1 MTQEKKPLWSG
12 RFATTGPDRSMLW
25 FTSSLELDHRI
36 LRYDV
41 RGSLAHAKMLGR
53 QGILAADD
61 VKRIVG
67 GLERIL
73 EEVDEKRFPWPS
85 DLEDVHTVV
94 EHRLRDLVGEVAGKL
109 HTGRSRNDQIALDLR
124 LFTIDALEQLDAAIL
139 DLARTLVE
147 RAADE
152 TTTLMP
158 GYTHLQRAQP
168 VSLAHHLLAH
178 VEALRR
184 DRARVAEARDRAA
197 TSPLGAGALAGA
209 PYPLDPGSVAKELGL
224 GHVFRNSIDAVS
236 DRDFVV
242 DFVYVSALTAMHAS
256 RLAEELVLW
265 TSSEF
270 GFAEFADE
278 HATGSSIMPQKKNPD
293 VAELVRG
300 RSGRLLGDLVAVLTT
315 IKGLPLAYNSDL
327 QEQRVPLYDA
337 TRLQSALEA
346 LAAVIRGIRFDRD
359 QMGRATDRG
368 MLTATDLADHLAKR
382 GVPFREAH
390 EVVGKIVRD
399 RLARGSDLGDLTLD
413 ELHRYHKA
421 FEASAIEE
429 SRPENSLASRASP
442 GGTAP
447 DRVREALAEAT
458 AALKQ

>member
-1 MTQEKKPLWSG
+1 MNEEKKPLWSG
-12 RFATTGPDRSMLW
+12 RFTTGLDRSLLW

-41 RGSLAHAKMLGR
+41 RGSLAHARMLGR
-53 QGILAADD
+53 QGILPAAE
-61 VKRIVG
+61 VKRIVD

-73 EEVDEKRFPWPS
+73 EEVDQKRFPWPS
-85 DLEDVHTVV
+85 DFEDVHTVV
-94 EHRLRDLVGEVAGKL
+94 EHRLRDLIGDVAGKL
-109 HTGRSRNDQIALDLR
+109 HTARSRNDQIALDLR
-124 LFTIDALEQLDAAIL
+124 LFTIDSLGQLDGAIL
-139 DLARTLVE
+139 DLARALVE

-152 TTTLMP
+152 TATLMP

-168 VSLAHHLLAH
+168 ISLAHHLLAH

-184 DRARVAEARDRAA
+184 DRARVAEARRRTAI
-197 TSPLGAGALAGA
+197 SPLGAGALAGA
-209 PYPLDPGSVAKELGL
+209 PYPLDPASVAKELGL
-224 GHVFRNSIDAVS
+224 DTTFRNSIDAVA
-236 DRDFVV
+236 DRDFIV

-270 GFAEFADE
+270 GFAEFADA

-300 RSGRLLGDLVAVLTT
+300 RSGRLLGDLVAVLTA
-315 IKGLPLAYNSDL
+315 IKGLPLSYNSDL

-337 TRLQSALEA
+337 TQLHSALGA
-346 LAAVIRGIRFDRD
+346 LATVIRGIRFDRD
-359 QMGRATDRG
+359 QMRRATERG

-390 EVVGKIVRD
+390 EVVGRIVRD
-399 RLARGSDLGDLTLD
+399 RLAQGRDLGDLSLD
-413 ELHRYHKA
+413 ELRRYHGS

-429 SRPENSLASRASP
+429 ARPEHSLASRTSP

-458 AALKQ
+458 EALRE

>member
-1 MTQEKKPLWSG
+1 MTTEKKPLWSG
-12 RFATTGPDRSMLW
+12 RFTTGLDRSMQY
-25 FTSSLELDHRI
+25 FTSSLELDRRI
-36 LRYDV
+36 LIYDV
-41 RGSLAHAKMLGR
+41 RGSLAHARMLGR
-53 QGILAADD
+53 QRIVPADD
-61 VKRIVG
+61 AKRIVE

-73 EEVDEKRFPWPS
+73 EEVEQKRFPWPT
-85 DLEDVHTVV
+85 DFEDVHTVV
-94 EHRLRDLVGEVAGKL
+94 ERRLGDLVGEVAGKL

-124 LFTIDALEQLDAAIL
+124 LFTLDSLRQLDDAIR
-139 DLARTLVE
+139 DLARALVE
-147 RAADE
+147 RASDE
-152 TTTLMP
+152 VETLMP

-168 VSLAHHLLAH
+168 ISLAHHLLAH

-184 DRARVAEARDRAA
+184 DRTRVAEARERTA

-209 PYPLDPGSVAKELGL
+209 PYALDPASVAKELGL
-224 GHVFRNSIDAVS
+224 DRTFRNSIDAVA
-236 DRDFVV
+236 DRDFVA
-242 DFVYVSALTAMHAS
+242 DFVYVSALSAMHAS

-265 TSSEF
+265 TSTEF
-270 GFAEFADE
+270 GFAEFADR

-315 IKGLPLAYNSDL
+315 IKGLPLAYDSDL

-337 TRLQSALEA
+337 TELPAALTA
-346 LAAVIRGIRFDRD
+346 LATVMRGLRFDRD
-359 QMGRATDRG
+359 RMRQATEAG

-399 RLARGSDLGDLTLD
+399 RLAAGQDLGDLTLD
-413 ELHRYHKA
+413 VLRRYHPGFDESA
-421 FEASAIEE
+421 IAEARPEAS
-429 SRPENSLASRASP
+429 LAARISP

-447 DRVREALAEAT
+447 ARVREALTEASE
-458 AALKQ
+458 ALGE

>member
-1 MTQEKKPLWSG
+1 MSEEKKPLWSG
-12 RFATTGPDRSMLW
+12 RFSTGLDGSTLW

-41 RGSLAHAKMLGR
+41 RGSLAHARMLGR
-53 QGILAADD
+53 QGILAAADA
-61 VKRIVG
+61 KRIIE

-73 EEVDEKRFPWPS
+73 EEVDQKRFPWPS
-85 DLEDVHTVV
+85 DSEDVHTVV
-94 EHRLRDLVGEVAGKL
+94 EQRLRDLIGDVAGKL

-124 LFTIDALEQLDAAIL
+124 LFTIDSLAQLDGAIV
-139 DLARTLVE
+139 DLARALVE
-147 RAADE
+147 RAAEE
-152 TTTLMP
+152 TLTLMP

-168 VSLAHHLLAH
+168 ISLAHHLLAH

-184 DRARVAEARDRAA
+184 DRARVAEARERTA

-209 PYPLDPGSVAKELGL
+209 PYPLDPASVAKELGL
-224 GHVFRNSIDAVS
+224 DRVFRNSIDAVA

-270 GFAEFADE
+270 GFAEFADR

-337 TRLQSALEA
+337 TYLADALSVLA
-346 LAAVIRGIRFDRD
+346 LVVRGLRFDRD
-359 QMGRATDRG
+359 AMRRATERG
-368 MLTATDLADHLAKR
+368 MLAATDLADHLAKR

-390 EVVGKIVRD
+390 EIVGKIVRE
-399 RLARGSDLGDLTLD
+399 RLAAGKELGGMTLSELRGYDK
-413 ELHRYHKA
+413 R
-421 FEASAIEE
+421 FEASALDEI
-429 SRPENSLASRASP
+429 RPERSLASRSSP

-458 AALKQ
+458 EALQE

>member
-1 MTQEKKPLWSG
+1 MSEEKKPLWSG
-12 RFATTGPDRSMLW
+12 RFTTGTDRSMLW

-36 LRYDV
+36 LRHDV
-41 RGSLAHAKMLGR
+41 RGGLAHARMLGR
-53 QGILAADD
+53 QGILPADE
-61 VKRIVG
+61 VKRIVE

-73 EEVDEKRFPWPS
+73 EEVDQKRFPWPS

-139 DLARTLVE
+139 DLARALVE

-184 DRARVAEARDRAA
+184 DRARVAEARDRTA

-270 GFAEFADE
+270 GFAEFADA

-337 TRLQSALEA
+337 TRLQAALQA
-346 LAAVIRGIRFDRD
+346 LAAVIRGVRFDRD
-359 QMGRATDRG
+359 QMRRATDRG

-382 GVPFREAH
+382 GIPFREAH
-390 EVVGKIVRD
+390 EVVGRIVRD
-399 RLARGSDLGDLTLD
+399 RLARGSDLGDLTLE
-413 ELHRYHKA
+413 ELRRYHER